1 MNLQTLLAIL
11 NQFLPAIETGV
22 SFFVHKPSS
31 QDKFSFI
38 AGEVNNVAA
47 IALQLATPVAA
58 PKP

>member
-38 AGEVNNVAA
+38 AGEVNTVAG
-47 IALQLATPVAA
+47 IASTLAAETA
-58 PKP
+58 PKA